1 MQRCDVAWLF
11 VRVEH
16 AQDLES
22 FSKKAFA
29 LLNIAIKETRYS
41 DNWPGGRYVLAE
53 VLGLKIRLSLADD
66 SDFPDYHFWIT
77 FEPQV
82 GWGDDTHSLD
92 GLADAVAKHLALHGM
107 KIARPL
113 SFKAGSGSVVYGD
126 NVT

>member
-1 MQRCDVAWLF
+1 MQRCDVAYLF

-22 FSKKAFA
+22 FSKKALA
-29 LLNIAIKETRYS
+29 LLNVPIKETRYS
-41 DNWPGGRYVLAE
+41 DNWPDGRYVLAE
-53 VLGLKIRLSLADD
+53 VLGLDIRLSLADD

-82 GWGDDTHSLD
+82 GWGADLHCLD
-92 GLADAVAKHLALHGM
+92 GLADVVAQHLAPHGM

-113 SFKAGSGSVVYGD
+113 SHKAGTGWVEYGD
-126 NVT
+126 KAI

>member
-1 MQRCDVAWLF
+1 MQRCDVAYLF

-16 AQDLES
+16 AHDLES
-22 FSKKAFA
+22 FSKKVFA
-29 LLNIAIKETRYS
+29 LLNVAIKETRHS

-53 VLGLKIRLSLADD
+53 TLGLEIRLTLADD

-82 GWGDDTHSLD
+82 GWGDDIHSLD
-92 GLADAVAKHLALHGM
+92 GLADAIAKHLAPHGM

-113 SFKAGSGSVVYGD
+113 SPNAGAGSVVYGD
-126 NVT
+126 NAT